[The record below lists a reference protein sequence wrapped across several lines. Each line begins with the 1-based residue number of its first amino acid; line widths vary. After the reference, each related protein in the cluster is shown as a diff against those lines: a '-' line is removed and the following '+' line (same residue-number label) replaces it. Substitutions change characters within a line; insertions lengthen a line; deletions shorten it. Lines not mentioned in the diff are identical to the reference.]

1 MSLSIDHRNRW
12 ARLRFSVIGPLLASP
27 PAKGELQQAFQAL
40 AAKVWRHPITGAD
53 VQFGASSI
61 ERWYY
66 RARHV
71 QDPVDQL
78 KNRLRDDCGHFVS
91 LSPAIIEALVEQYR
105 QHPGWTMQLHYD
117 NLRVATKD
125 GPDTLPSYTTVCRY
139 LKAQGLVRK
148 PTPRSSTDG
157 AIAAAARREAREVR
171 SYEVDHVAALWHL
184 DFHHGSRK
192 VLTPDGQWHK
202 PLLLCIMDD
211 HSRLVCHLQWF
222 LDETTASLVHG
233 VSQAIM
239 KRGLPRAIMTDNGAA
254 MMADEFVE
262 GLASLGILHQ
272 TTLPYSPYQNAKQE
286 RFWGQLE
293 SRLMAMLEGES
304 HLTLEQLN
312 LATQAWV
319 EQEYDHKEHAE
330 LEATPLQRYLSCA
343 DVSRPSPEALALRRA
358 FRIRQHRRQRRT
370 DGTFTLDGVRFE
382 IPGAY
387 RHLEQVCL
395 SYARWDLSQVDL
407 IDARIGA
414 ILAAVFPLDKSA
426 NADARRAHLTAKGAS
441 PANEEPAQAGTAP
454 LLRQLLAEHAA
465 TGLPPAYLPPA
476 PTKL

>member
-1 MSLSIDHRNRW
+1 
-12 ARLRFSVIGPLLASP
+12 
-27 PAKGELQQAFQAL
+27 
-40 AAKVWRHPITGAD
+40 
-53 VQFGASSI
+53 
-61 ERWYY
+61 
-66 RARHV
+66 
-71 QDPVDQL
+71 
-78 KNRLRDDCGHFVS
+78 
-91 LSPAIIEALVEQYR
+91 
-105 QHPGWTMQLHYD
+105 
-117 NLRVATKD
+117 
-125 GPDTLPSYTTVCRY
+125 
-139 LKAQGLVRK
+139 
-148 PTPRSSTDG
+148 
-157 AIAAAARREAREVR
+157 
-171 SYEVDHVAALWHL
+171 
-184 DFHHGSRK
+184 
-192 VLTPDGQWHK
+192 
-202 PLLLCIMDD
+202 MDD

-319 EQEYDHKEHAE
+319 EQEYHHKEHAE

-426 NADARRAHLTAKGAS
+426 NAHARRAHSRPRVPRLLTRNPRRLALRRCCVSCS
-441 PANEEPAQAGTAP
+441 PNTPPPACRRPISHPHPPSYESTQPAGLVRSEVQPLRPGHPRRGRVRATQARS
-454 LLRQLLAEHAA
+454 LLLAH
-465 TGLPPAYLPPA
+465 
-476 PTKL
+476 